1 MNRRYIKLTVD
12 FDSLKRQK
20 KKMKVD
26 IKIIRRIKQEMHL
39 ILLDSYKCINR
50 IKTRKKKHKYM
61 N

>member
-20 KKMKVD
+20 TKVD
-26 IKIIRRIKQEMHL
+26 IKIIRRIKEEMHL

-50 IKTRKKKHKYM
+50 IKTMKKKT
-61 N
+61 

>member
-12 FDSLKRQK
+12 FDSLKKAKRT
-20 KKMKVD
+20 KVD

-50 IKTRKKKHKYM
+50 IKTRKEKHKYM